1 MGHLRAIEL
10 ASGEFGLTIEQ
21 AISLHLTS
29 NHYPPAPTT
38 LVQPYLDAIAACN
51 RGDWDAEIDLN
62 GTTYRGSDT
71 APAHLVVDGFHL
83 DAWLTPED

>member
-38 LVQPYLDAIAACN
+38 LVQPCLDAIAACN
-51 RGDWDAEIDLN
+51 RGDWDAEIDLRHDLP
-62 GTTYRGSDT
+62 GQRHSTGSPRG
-71 APAHLVVDGFHL
+71 
-83 DAWLTPED
+83 